1 MEGNAT
7 RFDGLAEAYDAY
19 RRPYPGALFRD
30 LAGEVPK
37 GAHFAVDVGA
47 GTGISTQG
55 LLDHLP
61 DAWMVIGVEPGND
74 MRRVLSRRLQGYPN
88 FQANPSM
95 AEAIRLPAACAGL
108 VSAFTAV
115 HWFDLPAFLA
125 EARRLLVPGG
135 VLALVYNRRRPEGAV
150 AEINAFLNDQSE
162 VMRDMVQWDRAKSP
176 GVAEIGAQ
184 DGFAEVSLRVYPW
197 SETVRTSDLLDLYLT
212 RSTVVD
218 VVRAMGLK
226 AFRTRFEEIC
236 AAHHGHAAFELRWD
250 TTLLTARAV

>member
-1 MEGNAT
+1 MEGNAS

-19 RRPYPGALFRD
+19 RRPYPAAVFRD
-30 LAGEVPK
+30 LAGEVPQ

-61 DAWMVIGVEPGND
+61 GAWMVIGVEPGND

-95 AEAIRLPAACAGL
+95 AEAIRLPDACAGL
-108 VSAFTAV
+108 VTAFTAV
-115 HWFDLPAFLA
+115 HWFDRAAFLA

-135 VLALVYNRRRPEGAV
+135 VLGLARNRRKAEGAV
-150 AEINAFLNDQSE
+150 AEIDGFLSSQSE
-162 VMRDMVQWDRAKSP
+162 MMRDMAKWERAKTPDPSEL
-176 GVAEIGAQ
+176 GQEH
-184 DGFAEVSLRVYPW
+184 GFPNAVERVYPW
-197 SETVRTSDLLDLYLT
+197 AETVRTGDLLDLYLT
-212 RSTVVD
+212 RSVVVD
-218 VVRAMGLK
+218 VVRAIGLT

-236 AAHHGHAAFELRWD
+236 AAHHGHGAFELRWE
-250 TTLLTARAV
+250 TVLLSARV